1 MKNTVPSSASADLA
15 ARSAPCAVE
24 LMPPSL
30 TVRLGKRRLTLSW
43 RARKPLPALLDRLL
57 LRSWCRV
64 LAPVLRISVA
74 AAAVCGAWQAP
85 ALAAAPAPGTLP
97 TGWSVVNGNVVFT
110 QSGNTLNINQLS
122 PQAISNFQSFSI
134 GSNAVV
140 NISQPSSTA
149 AFLAKVT
156 GGDISQIYGKLT
168 APNGGLVAL
177 YNPNGILIGP
187 GGTVDVNRFIAT
199 TLNINDSDFLA
210 GKLTFSRQGS
220 TAGTVENQGTIKAAT
235 GGSVYLIGSSVTNG
249 GVISSPRG
257 EVILAAGETVTLAD
271 TATPG
276 VTVAVTGSSGSVTNL
291 GSITA
296 EAGRIGIAAG
306 LISNSGSI
314 SASSV
319 VREGGRIFLRASQN
333 LSTTATS
340 SISADGTA
348 GGNVTLY
355 AGNKAFIDGDVSATG
370 APGHGGFVETS
381 GLKQLDVVKVPTVG
395 SGGTWLIDPYDLTV
409 VSSSSSPIS
418 GGMCGTVY
426 AVGSSDGGTEI
437 LNSTINAQLNQG
449 INVTL
454 TTGNGGNSAAGN
466 ITVSADIVKSAG
478 AAANLTL
485 NADNDININANIT
498 STSNGLDLA
507 LSTRHNDFSNVV
519 TVSRDISVNNGAR
532 VVLNGGTMTVSD
544 GGGKQGNG
552 TLLLSN
558 GTVALGTGGTLNAGD
573 VTVNSGSLLNLGSAG
588 SVGVS
593 SLTNNGTVSGNGTIT
608 TMAGGL
614 ANNGTISVNGTI
626 STSGSF
632 ANNGMV
638 AVNGTIS
645 TAAGFVNNGTLAP
658 GGDGSV
664 GTLNISGDLTLGS
677 NSKLLLD
684 FSSAGNDKI
693 NLLTCSTVSL
703 GGTLSTRLLNGYTA
717 SVGTAYQVFNMTVGA
732 QFGAGSYF
740 RNVTGDV
747 LTVGGAKQM
756 IKATNAGGLT
766 LAMTGAETLTV
777 SSPDASWDSLSTW
790 GSAGY
795 IPTAI
800 DTVVVNSGASLQ
812 HGFGADTIDKLVL
825 NGGTLGVYGGNLTV
839 ATSASG
845 SGNITLSST
854 SEIIGA
860 TTTLTLNNAVTNA
873 NLTVSS
879 GNLAFG
885 GNARFSSL
893 LMGSGNITGSAGSR
907 LNVSDS
913 FIQAG
918 GNMTLADAALSQA
931 SGPLMAGNIT
941 ADNLVLEAQGGN
953 IVQLSGASLHVK
965 KQLITS
971 SVTGTTLT
979 NDGNQIAAFAANNK
993 GVGDITLI
1001 NALNPAD
1008 ASVVTLNGISNA
1020 NGNINVDNTGGMA
1033 TAALGSNA
1041 DFLGNLP
1048 SNANGTAVGTA
1059 AKLATLGIGSSGQVN
1074 TANGSVSLT
1083 THSPLTIGSGGVSA
1097 SGDITLT
1104 ASSSATSSLDNL
1116 VVNGPLSSQGGNIT
1130 LFAGN
1135 NMSINANVLTSAPGS
1150 VQLTAQSIA
1159 YQQGVT
1165 FNPGPPVFS
1174 VPPTIIPSDPPVV
1187 PPSGLISTPTSPVL
1201 QAVNTVVNTINSAIN
1216 TAQSRSS
1223 SASSTTDVQYKDE
1236 SKHDNILEEK
1246 VGSKPSA
1253 NPKMYCS

>member
-57 LRSWCRV
+57 LRSWRRV
-64 LAPVLRISVA
+64 LAPVLRVSVA

-97 TGWSVVNGNVVFT
+97 IGWSVVNGNVVFT
-110 QSGNTLNINQLS
+110 QNGNTLNINQLS
-122 PQAISNFQSFSI
+122 PQAIANFQSFSI
-134 GSNAVV
+134 GSSAVV
-140 NISQPSSTA
+140 NISQPSSAA

-168 APNGGLVAL
+168 APGLVAL

-333 LSTTATS
+333 LTTTATS
-340 SISADGTA
+340 SISAAGTA

-355 AGNKAFIDGDVSATG
+355 AENKAFIDGDVSATG

-664 GTLNISGDLTLGS
+664 GTLNISGDLTFGS

-756 IKATNAGGLT
+756 IKATNASGLT

-860 TTTLTLNNAVTNA
+860 TTTLTLNNAVTDA

-1074 TANGSVSLT
+1074 TANGSVSLA

-1097 SGDITLT
+1097 SGGITLT
-1104 ASSSATSSLDNL
+1104 AGTLSGNSTDNL
-1116 VVNGPLSSQGGNIT
+1116 TINGLLSSQGGNIT
-1130 LFAGN
+1130 LTAGN
-1135 NMSINANVLTSAPGS
+1135 VININANISTLLPGLVPTPSAPI
-1150 VQLTAQSIA
+1150 VNYAP
-1159 YQQGVT
+1159 GVT
-1165 FNPGPPVFS
+1165 ITDANGVRMPVLPLPS
-1174 VPPTIIPSDPPVV
+1174 VDS
-1187 PPSGLISTPTSPVL
+1187 SPVPVAPIQ
-1201 QAVNTVVNTINSAIN
+1201 QAANTVINTINSVI
-1216 TAQSRSS
+1216 TTSGTSS
-1223 SASSTTDVQYKDE
+1223 SSSSTADVQHKDE
-1236 SKHDNILEEK
+1236 GKHDNVLEEK